1 MVYFQQKRVFSVF
14 FCQMLEQA
22 KAKSAI
28 VSNLEQYDK
37 KKRKKRVFVGNIPY
51 SITSKDLYREWKNY
65 GIKSISLVKNGKTQH
80 KGFGFITFRNPD
92 NAAAFVRDYHLSIF
106 YGRVLTAEFEKNT
119 PQRKREKKNRQKLI
133 HKNSGSSGSDQ
144 IPFVP
149 HDFFRTRV
157 TSFDQI
163 PRRNSMG
170 SLLNYPMFE
179 LNGLNQKF
187 SQINFDQSQE
197 QLPIRV
203 TSSDSIEFSSWDDIT
218 KTAANVHQRGTPFPI
233 FPLPLMVPVPTP
245 TIPILQYQPYALQ
258 TQEPEIFKRDDSDS
272 FYY

>member
-1 MVYFQQKRVFSVF
+1 M
-14 FCQMLEQA
+14 
-22 KAKSAI
+22 
-28 VSNLEQYDK
+28 
-37 KKRKKRVFVGNIPY
+37 G
-51 SITSKDLYREWKNY
+51 REWKNY

-119 PQRKREKKNRQKLI
+119 PQRKREKKNRQQLI
-133 HKNSGSSGSDQ
+133 HKNSESSGSDQ
-144 IPFVP
+144 IPYVP

-170 SLLNYPMFE
+170 SLLNYPMIE

-187 SQINFDQSQE
+187 SQINFDRSQD

-203 TSSDSIEFSSWDDIT
+203 TSRDSIEFSSWDDIT

-245 TIPILQYQPYALQ
+245 TIPIAISTLRSSNARARGFQ
-258 TQEPEIFKRDDSDS
+258 TGRLRFFLLLNLVGIQIVK
-272 FYY
+272 